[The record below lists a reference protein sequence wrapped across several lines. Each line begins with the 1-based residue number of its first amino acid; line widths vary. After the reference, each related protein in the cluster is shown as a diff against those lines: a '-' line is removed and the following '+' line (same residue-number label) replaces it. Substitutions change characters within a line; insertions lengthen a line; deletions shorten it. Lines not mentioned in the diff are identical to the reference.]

1 MSNDMAF
8 FDEHGQPAAAVA
20 VATLMALEPLTVN
33 PAATMG
39 VLGLVDP
46 AIEAALVKLGELAT
60 SNPDINWRP

>member
-8 FDEHGQPAAAVA
+8 FDEHGQPAATIAF
-20 VATLMALEPLTVN
+20 ATLKALEPLTVD

-46 AIEAALVKLGELAT
+46 AIEAALVKIGELA
-60 SNPDINWRP
+60 NAQP

>member
-20 VATLMALEPLTVN
+20 FTTLKALEPLTVD

-46 AIEAALVKLGELAT
+46 AIEAALVKLGELVKLK
-60 SNPDINWRP
+60 P